1 MSLVVTIGCPRTGAA
16 SLLEQ
21 MKMLVFLWDGDVTII
36 NGWMQ
41 CISLTFLQQNVF
53 LNV

>member
-1 MSLVVTIGCPRTGAA
+1 MSLAVTIGYPRTGAA

-21 MKMLVFLWDGDVTII
+21 MKAVVFLWDGDATII

-41 CISLTFLQQNVF
+41 CIGLTFVQQNGF